1 MNTLSLK
8 NTIIGLVAVFMPLIV
23 VFLLLSNAHTASA
36 EAPGGL
42 NAQVST
48 SSSIV
53 VGPQSNVYL
62 FGTTTRETSFQ
73 CAGRVISTTGQPIML
88 SFAAMSSTSLSQTIG
103 FQQAASTTVAYNGGI
118 YGCGYMMARGLNAST
133 TITIMETH

>member
-1 MNTLSLK
+1 MNTFSHK
-8 NTIIGLVAVFMPLIV
+8 NTLVGLVAVFMPL
-23 VFLLLSNAHTASA
+23 FLAFFLLSNTHTASA

-48 SSSIV
+48 SSSIT

-73 CAGRVISTTGQPIML
+73 CAGRVISTTGQGIML
-88 SFAAMSSTSLSQTIG
+88 SFASMSSTSLTQANG
-103 FQQAASTTVAYNGGI
+103 FYQPASTTVAYNGGL
-118 YGCGYMMARGLNAST
+118 YGCGYMTARGIGASS